1 MMTNTILTQE
11 TINKASY
18 KELQVFAKANGMQSS
33 GKGITAEFLRNQL
46 LNLIATEEHTEEPIS
61 DNSIPVGDL
70 EQTRDNAPAED
81 DKKEDETPAKSTS
94 KTIRIP
100 VLVQSKD
107 GSSKWES
114 EETKRFTYSP
124 METSEALMVAKL
136 ILEGD
141 DKYKNGATF
150 KYKSSADENIKDKD
164 FVEGYKLIAI
174 LKRVFD
180 TQFVDKYIMYLR
192 QTRWIALANM
202 KGVNKYIVG
211 QAMRNGLEKGR
222 EQGIEPT
229 CRTRV
234 KPQDN
239 TESTEAA
246 AE

>member
-11 TINKASY
+11 TINAASY
-18 KELQVFAKANGMQSS
+18 KELQGFAKQHGIQSS
-33 GKGITAEFLRNQL
+33 GKGITTEFLRTQL
-46 LNLIATEEHTEEPIS
+46 LNLVPTDKDDNAKES
-61 DNSIPVGDL
+61 DDSVSVGDL
-70 EQTRDNAPAED
+70 EQTKDNAPA
-81 DKKEDETPAKSTS
+81 KAPS

-234 KPQDN
+234 KPQDT